1 MTSKKIVVTGIG
13 ATSPLGG
20 TAPESW
26 AALLAGESGTHTLT
40 HDWVEQYDLPVTF
53 AAEAK
58 VRPEEVLERVEY
70 KRLDPS
76 SQFALISA
84 REAWAD
90 AGSPDVDP
98 IRVGVDYSTGI
109 GGLWTLLD
117 AWDTLREKGP
127 RRVLPMTIPM
137 LMPNAAAAA
146 ISMSIP
152 SRAYARTD
160 VSACASSTEAI
171 ANAYMHLQEGLADV
185 VIAGGTE
192 AVVHPLPI
200 AAFASMQA
208 LSKRNDTP
216 ESASRPYDVSRDG
229 FVLGEGAGTVVLE
242 TEEHALARGA
252 RIYAELAGGT
262 VTSDSFHITAPDPEG
277 SAAARAMK
285 AAVEMAGGQLT
296 DVKHINAHATSTPVG
311 DIAEYNAMLRV
322 FGDHLPNIAVSA
334 TKAATGHLLGGTG
347 ALEAIFTI
355 LALHNRTAPPT
366 INLTEQDPAIPLDVV
381 TSPRALGE
389 GSLLALSNSF
399 GFGGHNAVAA
409 FRTYEG

>member
-1 MTSKKIVVTGIG
+1 MTKKIVVTGIG

-20 TAPESW
+20 TATDSW
-26 AALLAGESGTHTLT
+26 NALLAGESGIRPLQ
-40 HDWVEQYDLPVTF
+40 HDWVQTYDLPVTF
-53 AAEAK
+53 AGEAK

-171 ANAYMHLQEGLADV
+171 ANAYDHLQAGLADV

-200 AAFASMQA
+200 AAFAAMQA
-208 LSKRNDTP
+208 LSKRNDDPAT
-216 ESASRPYDVSRDG
+216 ASRPYDVTRDG
-229 FVLGEGAGTVVLE
+229 FVLGEGAGTIVLE

-252 RIYAELAGGT
+252 RIYAELAGGA

-277 SAAARAMK
+277 SAAARAMI
-285 AAVEMAGGQLT
+285 AALEHAGARPEE
-296 DVKHINAHATSTPVG
+296 VAHINAHATSTPVG

-355 LALHNRTAPPT
+355 LALHHRTAPPT
-366 INLTEQDPAIPLDVV
+366 INLTSQDPEIPLDVV
-381 TSPRALGE
+381 TSPRALGD
-389 GSLLALSNSF
+389 GPLLAISNSF

-409 FRTYEG
+409 FRSYN

>member
-1 MTSKKIVVTGIG
+1 MTKKIVVTGIG

-26 AALLAGESGTHTLT
+26 TALLAGESGAHTLT
-40 HDWVEQYDLPVTF
+40 QDWVAELELPVTF

-58 VRPEEVLERVEY
+58 VRPEEVLERVES

-117 AWDTLREKGP
+117 AWDTLKEKGP

-171 ANAYMHLQEGLADV
+171 ANAYMHLREGLADV

-208 LSKRNDTP
+208 LSKRNDSPAT
-216 ESASRPYDVSRDG
+216 ASRPYDVSRDG
-229 FVLGEGAGTVVLE
+229 FVLGEGAGSIVLE

-252 RIYAELAGGT
+252 RIYAELAGGA

-277 SAAARAMK
+277 SAAARAML
-285 AAVEMAGGQLT
+285 AALAQAGARPE
-296 DVKHINAHATSTPVG
+296 DVAHINAHATSTPVG

-381 TSPRALGE
+381 TSPRALGD
-389 GSLLALSNSF
+389 GDLLALSNSF
-399 GFGGHNAVAA
+399 GFGGHNSVVA
-409 FRTYEG
+409 FRSYN

>member
-1 MTSKKIVVTGIG
+1 MTPKKIVVTGIG

-26 AALLAGESGTHTLT
+26 AALLAGESGAHTLT
-40 HDWVEQYDLPVTF
+40 HEWVAQYDLPVTF
-53 AAEAK
+53 AAEAR
-58 VRPEEVLERVEY
+58 VRPEDVLERVEY

-90 AGSPDVDP
+90 AGAPDVDP

-152 SRAYARTD
+152 SRAFARTD

-171 ANAYMHLQEGLADV
+171 ANAYDHLQSGLADIV
-185 VIAGGTE
+185 LAGGTE

-200 AAFASMQA
+200 ASFAAMQA
-208 LSKRNDTP
+208 LSKRNDSPST
-216 ESASRPYDVSRDG
+216 ASRPYDVSRDG
-229 FVLGEGAGTVVLE
+229 FVLGEGAGTIVLE

-252 RIYAELAGGT
+252 RIYAELAGGS
-262 VTSDSFHITAPDPEG
+262 VTSDSYHITAPDPEG
-277 SAAARAMK
+277 SAAARAML
-285 AAVEMAGGQLT
+285 AALEQAGAKTT
-296 DVKHINAHATSTPVG
+296 DVVHINAHATSTPVG

-334 TKAATGHLLGGTG
+334 TKASTGHLLGGTG

-355 LALHNRTAPPT
+355 LALHHRTAPPT
-366 INLTEQDPAIPLDVV
+366 INLTEQDPEIPLDVV
-381 TSPRALGE
+381 TSPRALGD
-389 GSLLALSNSF
+389 GPLLALSNSF
-399 GFGGHNAVAA
+399 GFGGHNSVAA
-409 FRTYEG
+409 FRSY

>member
-1 MTSKKIVVTGIG
+1 MAKKIVVTGIG

-26 AALLAGESGTHTLT
+26 KALLDGESGIHSLE
-40 HDWVEQYDLPVTF
+40 HDWVARHELPVTF
-53 AAEAK
+53 AGEAK

-90 AGSPDVDP
+90 AGAPDVDP
-98 IRVGVDYSTGI
+98 VRVGVDYSTGI

-127 RRVLPMTIPM
+127 RRILPMTIPM

-152 SRAYARTD
+152 SRAFARTD

-171 ANAYMHLQEGLADV
+171 ANAFDHLQAGMADV

-200 AAFASMQA
+200 AAFAAMQA
-208 LSKRNDTP
+208 LSKRNDSP
-216 ESASRPYDVSRDG
+216 ETASRPYDVSRDG
-229 FVLGEGAGTVVLE
+229 FVLGEGAATIVLE

-252 RIYAELAGGT
+252 RIYAELAGGS

-277 SAAARAMK
+277 NAAARAMK
-285 AAVEMAGGQLT
+285 EAIEHAEASVT
-296 DVKHINAHATSTPVG
+296 DVVHINAHATSTPVG
-311 DIAEYNAMLRV
+311 DIAEYNALKRV

-355 LALHNRTAPPT
+355 LALHERTAPPT
-366 INLTEQDPAIPLDVV
+366 INLTEQDPEIELDVV
-381 TSPRALGE
+381 TSPRPFGD
-389 GSLLALSNSF
+389 GDLLALSNSF

-409 FRTYEG
+409 FRSY

>member
-1 MTSKKIVVTGIG
+1 MTPKKIVVTGIG

-20 TAPESW
+20 TATDSW
-26 AALLAGESGTHTLT
+26 NALLAGESGIRSLEQE
-40 HDWVEQYDLPVTF
+40 WVQTYDLPVTF
-53 AAEAK
+53 AGQAK

-98 IRVGVDYSTGI
+98 ERVGVDYSTGI

-160 VSACASSTEAI
+160 VSACASSTEALS
-171 ANAYMHLQEGLADV
+171 NAYDHLQAGLADV

-200 AAFASMQA
+200 AAFAAMQA
-208 LSKRNDTP
+208 LSKRNDDPAT
-216 ESASRPYDVSRDG
+216 ASRPYDSTRDG
-229 FVLGEGAGTVVLE
+229 FVLGEGAGTLVLE

-252 RIYAELAGGT
+252 RIYAELAGGA

-277 SAAARAMK
+277 SAAARAML
-285 AAVEMAGGQLT
+285 AALAQAGATPQ
-296 DVKHINAHATSTPVG
+296 DVAHVNAHATSTPVG

-347 ALEAIFTI
+347 ALEAIFTV
-355 LALHNRTAPPT
+355 LALFNRTAPPT
-366 INLTEQDPAIPLDVV
+366 INLTSQDPAIPLDVV
-381 TSPRALGE
+381 TSPRPLGD
-389 GSLLALSNSF
+389 GPLLAISNSF

-409 FRTYEG
+409 FRTY

>member
-1 MTSKKIVVTGIG
+1 MTKKIVVTGIG

-20 TAPESW
+20 TATDSW
-26 AALLAGESGTHTLT
+26 NALLAGESGIRPLQ
-40 HDWVEQYDLPVTF
+40 HDWVQTYDLPVTF
-53 AAEAK
+53 AGEAK

-117 AWDTLREKGP
+117 AWDTLRDKGP

-171 ANAYMHLQEGLADV
+171 ANAYDHLQAGLAAV

-200 AAFASMQA
+200 AAFAAMQA
-208 LSKRNDTP
+208 LSKRNDDPAT
-216 ESASRPYDVSRDG
+216 ASRPYDVTRDG
-229 FVLGEGAGTVVLE
+229 FVLGEGAGTIVLE

-252 RIYAELAGGT
+252 RIYAELAGGA

-277 SAAARAMK
+277 SAAARAMLS
-285 AAVEMAGGQLT
+285 ALEHAGARPE
-296 DVKHINAHATSTPVG
+296 DVAHINAHATSTPVG

-355 LALHNRTAPPT
+355 LALHHRTAPPT
-366 INLTEQDPAIPLDVV
+366 INLTSQDPEIPLDVV
-381 TSPRALGE
+381 TSPRALGD
-389 GSLLALSNSF
+389 GPLLAISNSF

-409 FRTYEG
+409 FRSYN